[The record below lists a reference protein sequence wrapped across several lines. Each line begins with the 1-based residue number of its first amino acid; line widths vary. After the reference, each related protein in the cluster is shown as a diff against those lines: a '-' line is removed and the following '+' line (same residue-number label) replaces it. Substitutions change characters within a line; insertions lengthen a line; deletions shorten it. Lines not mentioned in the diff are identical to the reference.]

1 MRARE
6 SPTRSHRLLTPF
18 ALNTAI
24 VRPRAVSTVASWD
37 LEMTKSVRVRDGIA
51 ADWSR
56 GQLGALA
63 DPPSGS
69 SDALGVG
76 HGGLEA
82 WLG

>member
-1 MRARE
+1 M
-6 SPTRSHRLLTPF
+6 
-18 ALNTAI
+18 
-24 VRPRAVSTVASWD
+24 
-37 LEMTKSVRVRDGIA
+37 RDGIA